1 MIHYLLFLSL
11 CLCHIIALHSI
22 KCTSEHHQEETEKW
36 DSIGH
41 MMLIAALEEAFSIEF
56 EPEEMLE
63 LDSYGKGIELLRKKG
78 IAL

>member
-1 MIHYLLFLSL
+1 MYQKAFVEAFEI
-11 CLCHIIALHSI
+11 
-22 KCTSEHHQEETEKW
+22 EPQEAENFVYKETEKW